1 MTDSSFGG
9 NLSGVAISY
18 KMWSMDQ
25 IVKVKERKFKKGIQR
40 RIELITNIFNLFG
53 SNYDYRDI
61 NITFKRNAPQ
71 NDLEN
76 AQIVNMLQGILSQY
90 SLLSR
95 INGIENPQ
103 DEIDRIK
110 EENEDEEVKNGV
122 YSNLVKAFEITGED
136 DEQET
141 T

>member
-1 MTDSSFGG
+1 
-9 NLSGVAISY
+9 
-18 KMWSMDQ
+18 
-25 IVKVKERKFKKGIQR
+25 
-40 RIELITNIFNLFG
+40 
-53 SNYDYRDI
+53 
-61 NITFKRNAPQ
+61 
-71 NDLEN
+71 
-76 AQIVNMLQGILSQY
+76 MLQGILSQY